1 MELIDRYVHEVGEHL
16 PWRMRADVQTELRS
30 LLMDAVEERARAAGR
45 PIDSELVNKVLRE
58 FGSPEEV
65 AARYAPE
72 PQYLIGPR
80 LFPTYKLVVGIMAL
94 VVGALML
101 AFFVTFVVTGILR
114 TIHGPSGAPHMPIGF
129 AVFGRIL
136 ITAVFYN
143 FGLVTLAFALVEHFQ
158 AQRAAPGEAWDPSSL
173 PAVDDP
179 DRISP
184 AGHVFSMYGILA
196 LAALFNF
203 LPEWVGIYWPRQGSF
218 QVTPLLLPEFAR
230 YMPMLNAW
238 WGLAFVLN
246 LLVLRQGRW
255 THATRWA
262 EFALG
267 LISGA
272 IWLMIVL
279 GPRVFHYDWIAKGFL
294 KGVLVLIVIE
304 SCVRLYRLL
313 VRRAAE
319 IPPSPQP
326 APSAGTVRHD

>member
-16 PWRMRADVQTELRS
+16 PWRMRADVQTELGS
-30 LLMDAVEERARAAGR
+30 LLMDTVEERARAAGR

-129 AVFGRIL
+129 AVFGKIL
-136 ITAVFYN
+136 LTAIFN
-143 FGLVTLAFALVEHFQ
+143 FGLITLAFAIVEHIQ
-158 AQRAAPGEAWDPSSL
+158 AQRAVTGEAWDPSSL
-173 PAVDDP
+173 PAVDDL

-203 LPEWVGIYWPRQGSF
+203 LPEWVGIYWPRGGSW
-218 QVTPLLLPEFAR
+218 QVTPLLLPDFAR

-238 WGLAFVLN
+238 WGLTFALN

-267 LISGA
+267 FLSGG
-272 IWLMIVL
+272 ILLVIVL
-279 GPRVFHYDWIAKGFL
+279 GPRAFNYDWIAKGFL
-294 KGVLVLIVIE
+294 KGVLVIIAIE
-304 SCVRLYRLL
+304 SGVRLYRLL

-319 IPPSPQP
+319 IPPSARP
-326 APSAGTVRHD
+326 APSPDTARHD